1 MLVNIYF
8 VPWSMSIR
16 ARAKAR
22 SRARNII
29 SVPDFYG
36 NERRTMQIS
45 AKLIRADISA
55 QKARLV
61 ADQVRGLS
69 AGAAVELLRFSQK
82 NAAKLVKK
90 VVDSAIANAEHNAGL
105 DSDELVVKTIFVD
118 EGPVMKRFHA
128 RARGRGC
135 QILKRSCHITVI
147 VSDKN
152 NLE

>member
-1 MLVNIYF
+1 MEV
-8 VPWSMSIR
+8 
-16 ARAKAR
+16 
-22 SRARNII
+22 
-29 SVPDFYG
+29 
-36 NERRTMQIS
+36 S
-45 AKLIRADISA
+45 AKLIRGDVSA

-69 AGAAVELLRFSQK
+69 AESAVELLRFSPK
-82 NAAKLVKK
+82 SAAKLVKK
-90 VVDSAIANAEHNAGL
+90 VVDSAIANAEQNAGL
-105 DSDELVVKTIFVD
+105 DLDDLVVKTIFVD

-135 QILKRSCHITVI
+135 QILKRSCHITVT